1 MNLDSTGFYI
11 IQLGKNQP
19 NQLYVTEDFNVVF
32 DCKQKV
38 SFSLNVSANFMKNQ
52 LPDYVARWQHGYQ
65 LCFSNFYLVKNHK
78 SANNL
83 TTTEARETYVQI
95 SNP

>member
-52 LPDYVARWQHGYQ
+52 LPDYVAR
-65 LCFSNFYLVKNHK
+65 
-78 SANNL
+78 
-83 TTTEARETYVQI
+83 
-95 SNP
+95 